1 MKIIITALLLSF
13 SIFSYAISPDEIVK
27 KCDDVR
33 NPGESFVMKVEVQE
47 LSGKKQKSSFDV
59 FIKGKNKTL
68 IKTTA
73 PRRDKGRNML
83 MLEENMWLYIP
94 NLKRSVRI
102 SLSQKLSGQ
111 AANGDIARMRWHGD
125 YAAKLEKKTKN
136 RYVLFLQATKKGLT
150 YDKIRVWVNRSN
162 FHPVKAEYMALT
174 GKVLKNATFGG
185 EKKIAGKV
193 RPTKIE
199 IADAV
204 NKSKKT
210 EINIV
215 KMVKKNLPVSMF
227 KKNNLK

>member
-1 MKIIITALLLSF
+1 MKLLIAFLFFFTTAL
-13 SIFSYAISPDEIVK
+13 SYGMSPDQIIQ

-33 NPGESFVMKVEVQE
+33 NPGESFIMKVAVEE
-47 LSGKKQKSSFDV
+47 LSGSKAKSSFDV
-59 FIKGKNKTL
+59 YIGGKDKTL

-125 YAAKLEKKTKN
+125 YKAQLEKSTKSA
-136 RYVLFLQATKKGLT
+136 YVLFLQASKKGLT
-150 YDKIRVWVNRSN
+150 YDKIRVWVDKKS
-162 FHPVKAEYMALT
+162 FHPLKAEYMALT
-174 GKVLKNATFGG
+174 GKILKNATFGG
-185 EKKIAGKV
+185 KKNIAGKL
-193 RPTKIE
+193 RPTKIV

-204 NKSKKT
+204 NKNKKT

-215 KMVKKNLPVSMF
+215 KMVKKNLPMSMF

>member
-1 MKIIITALLLSF
+1 MKILITGFLLLVATST
-13 SIFSYAISPDEIVK
+13 YAITPDQIVK

-33 NPGESFVMKVEVQE
+33 NPGESFIMKVAVKE
-47 LSGKKQKSSFDV
+47 LSGSKTKSSFDV
-59 FIKGKNKTL
+59 YIGGKDRTL

-125 YAAKLEKKTKN
+125 YKAKLEKTTKSA
-136 RYVLFLQATKKGLT
+136 YVLFLQASKKGLT
-150 YDKIRVWVNRSN
+150 YDKIRVWVSKKN
-162 FHPVKAEYMALT
+162 FHPTKAEYMALT

-185 EKKIAGKV
+185 KKKIAGKV
-193 RPTKIE
+193 RPTQI
-199 IADAV
+199 IITDAV
-204 NKSKKT
+204 NKNKKT

-215 KMVKKNLPVSMF
+215 KMVKKNLPMSMF

>member
-1 MKIIITALLLSF
+1 MKKFLLIIGLSLSTCVFALT
-13 SIFSYAISPDEIVK
+13 PDQIIK

-33 NPGESFVMKVEVQE
+33 NPGESFVMQVDVAE
-47 LSGKKQKSSFDV
+47 LSGDKNKSSFDV
-59 FIKGKNKTL
+59 FIKGKDKTL
-68 IKTTA
+68 IKTNA

-125 YAAKLEKKTKN
+125 YSAKLESKTKSA
-136 RYVLFLQATKKGLT
+136 YVIYLKATKKGLT
-150 YDKIRVWVNRSN
+150 YDQIRVWVNAKN
-162 FHPVKAEYMALT
+162 FHPIKAEYMALT
-174 GKVLKNATFGG
+174 GKTLKNATFGG
-185 EKKIAGKV
+185 EKMIAGKV
-193 RPTKIE
+193 RPTEII

-204 NKSKKT
+204 NTSKKT
-210 EINIV
+210 QIKI
-215 KMVKKNLPVSMF
+215 MSMAKKELPLSMF